1 MEKKDAFVEIFEKR
15 KANTRFFVLLRKIF
29 IVMSK
34 TLKTLL
40 ALLSGGLLTVAWPTW
55 GIAPLIF
62 IAFVPLLLI
71 EDRIAKG
78 DKGKLFWI
86 SFLTFLI
93 WNVATTWWIWNSTPA
108 ATAAWILNSLF
119 MAIVFNVFH
128 LTKKKVCN
136 NPWGNFFLIP
146 YWMAFEMLTYLWAI
160 KWPWLNLGNVF
171 SSRIEWI
178 QWYEYTGVAGG
189 TLWILA
195 VNILIT
201 NIILFFKSKEAK
213 RLFINLGIELVVM
226 LLPILGSNWRYNHY
240 EEQGTDTEVIVVQQ
254 NCDPW
259 NEQFDSQFYD
269 QVIQNNINL
278 SLPLVTPKT
287 RFVISSESAIQE
299 GIWLHEID
307 NVKALHTLHDY
318 VKRFP
323 QMAFVI
329 GGTTY
334 EFVPRGMESD
344 FPARDIGDGRHF
356 YYCHNSALLIDTI
369 NMQYRNK
376 SQLTPG
382 VEAIPEWMGFLKNY
396 SITMGIARGTL
407 KTDPESKIM
416 TFDGHKVGVPICYE
430 SAFGEYVSTFCKKG
444 ADLIF
449 VITNDGWWG
458 HTPGY
463 RQHFEFSKLRAIEN
477 RRCIARSANTGRSG
491 FINQRGDVLQ
501 QTHYWVPDAIR
512 ETLKANTKVTF
523 YAKHGDYLSRIA
535 VYLTFVLFITWG
547 AVSLVKWNRA
557 DTKPAKKTA
566 KRKKK

>member
-1 MEKKDAFVEIFEKR
+1 MKKSH
-15 KANTRFFVLLRKIF
+15 KIL
-29 IVMSK
+29 S
-34 TLKTLL
+34 
-40 ALLSGGLLTVAWPTW
+40 ALLSGLLLSAAWPTW
-55 GIAPLIF
+55 GIAPIAF
-62 IAFVPLLLI
+62 IGFVPLLLL
-71 EDRIAKG
+71 EDRFAKG
-78 DKGKLFWI
+78 EKGKLFWL

-93 WNVATTWWIWNSTPA
+93 WNVVTTWWIWNATPA
-108 ATAAWILNSLF
+108 ATAAWVLNSLF

-128 LTKKKVCN
+128 LTKKKGCN

-146 YWMAFEMLTYLWAI
+146 YWMAFEQLTYLWAI
-160 KWPWLNLGNVF
+160 KWPWLNLGNAF

-201 NIILFFKSKEAK
+201 NIILFFKSKETK
-213 RLFINLGIELVVM
+213 KLFACIGIEAIVL
-226 LLPILGSNWRYNHY
+226 LLPIIISTRMYNHY
-240 EEQGTDTEVIVVQQ
+240 DEQGTDTEVIVVQQ

-278 SLPLVTPKT
+278 SLPLITPKT
-287 RFVISSESAIQE
+287 KFVVSSESAIQE

-307 NVKALHTLHDY
+307 NAKALHTLHDY
-318 VKRFP
+318 IKRFP

-344 FPARDIGDGRHF
+344 FPARDIGDGEHF

-369 NMQYRNK
+369 NLQYRNK

-382 VEAIPEWMGFLKNY
+382 VEAIPKWMGFLKNY

-407 KTDPESKIM
+407 KTDPEARVL
-416 TFDGHKVGVPICYE
+416 TFGDHKVGVPICYE
-430 SAFGEYVSTFCKKG
+430 SAFGEYVSNFCKKG
-444 ADLIF
+444 ADLLF

-458 HTPGY
+458 DTPGY
-463 RQHFEFSKLRAIEN
+463 KQHFEFSKLRAIEN

-491 FINQRGDVLQ
+491 FFNQRGDVLQ
-501 QTHYWVPDAIR
+501 QTQYWVPDAIR
-512 ETLKANTKVTF
+512 ATLKANTKVTF
-523 YAKHGDYLSRIA
+523 YAQHGDYLSRIA
-535 VYLTFVLFITWG
+535 VYLTFVLLIYWI
-547 AVSLVKWNRA
+547 AKSLFSIGK
-557 DTKPAKKTA
+557 TKKVDKTTR
-566 KRKKK
+566 KNKKKKK

>member
-1 MEKKDAFVEIFEKR
+1 MKKSH
-15 KANTRFFVLLRKIF
+15 KIL
-29 IVMSK
+29 S
-34 TLKTLL
+34 
-40 ALLSGGLLTVAWPTW
+40 ALLSGLLLSAAWPTW
-55 GIAPLIF
+55 GIAPIAF
-62 IAFVPLLLI
+62 IGFVPLLLL
-71 EDRIAKG
+71 EDRFAKG
-78 DKGKLFWI
+78 EKGKLFWL

-93 WNVATTWWIWNSTPA
+93 WNVVTTWWIWNATPA
-108 ATAAWILNSLF
+108 ATAAWVLNSLF

-128 LTKKKVCN
+128 LTKKKGCN

-146 YWMAFEMLTYLWAI
+146 YWMAFEQLTYLWAI
-160 KWPWLNLGNVF
+160 KWPWLNLGNAF

-201 NIILFFKSKEAK
+201 NIILFFKSKETK
-213 RLFINLGIELVVM
+213 KLFACIGIEAIVL
-226 LLPILGSNWRYNHY
+226 LLPIIISTRMYNHY
-240 EEQGTDTEVIVVQQ
+240 DEQGTDTEVIVVQQ

-278 SLPLVTPKT
+278 SLPLITPKT
-287 RFVISSESAIQE
+287 KFVVSSESAIQE

-307 NVKALHTLHDY
+307 NAKALHTLHDY
-318 VKRFP
+318 IKRFP

-344 FPARDIGDGRHF
+344 FPARDIGDGEHF

-369 NMQYRNK
+369 NLQYRNK

-407 KTDPESKIM
+407 KTDPEARVL
-416 TFDGHKVGVPICYE
+416 TFGDHKVGVPICYE
-430 SAFGEYVSTFCKKG
+430 SAFGEYVSNFCKKG
-444 ADLIF
+444 ADLLF

-458 HTPGY
+458 DTPGY
-463 RQHFEFSKLRAIEN
+463 KQHFEFSKLRAIEN

-491 FINQRGDVLQ
+491 FFNQRGDVLQ
-501 QTHYWVPDAIR
+501 QTQYWVPDAIR
-512 ETLKANTKVTF
+512 ATLKANTKVTF
-523 YAKHGDYLSRIA
+523 YAQHGDYLSRIA
-535 VYLTFVLFITWG
+535 VYLTFVLLIYWI
-547 AVSLVKWNRA
+547 AKSLFSIGK
-557 DTKPAKKTA
+557 TKKVDKTTR
-566 KRKKK
+566 KNKKKKK

>member
-1 MEKKDAFVEIFEKR
+1 MKKSH
-15 KANTRFFVLLRKIF
+15 KIL
-29 IVMSK
+29 S
-34 TLKTLL
+34 
-40 ALLSGGLLTVAWPTW
+40 ALLSGLLLSAAWPTW
-55 GIAPLIF
+55 GIAPIAF
-62 IAFVPLLLI
+62 IGFVPLLLL
-71 EDRIAKG
+71 EDRFAKG
-78 DKGKLFWI
+78 EKGKLFWL

-93 WNVATTWWIWNSTPA
+93 WNVVTTWWIWNATPA
-108 ATAAWILNSLF
+108 ATAAWVLNSLF

-128 LTKKKVCN
+128 LTKKKGCN

-146 YWMAFEMLTYLWAI
+146 YWMAFEQLTYLWAI
-160 KWPWLNLGNVF
+160 KWPWLNLGNAF

-189 TLWILA
+189 TLWVLA

-201 NIILFFKSKEAK
+201 NIILFFKSKETK
-213 RLFINLGIELVVM
+213 KLFACIGIEAIVL
-226 LLPILGSNWRYNHY
+226 LLPIIISIRMYNHY
-240 EEQGTDTEVIVVQQ
+240 DEQGTDTEVIVVQQ

-278 SLPLVTPKT
+278 SLPLITPKT
-287 RFVISSESAIQE
+287 KFVVSSESAIQE

-344 FPARDIGDGRHF
+344 FPARDIGDGEHF

-369 NMQYRNK
+369 NLQYRNK

-407 KTDPESKIM
+407 KTDPEAKVL
-416 TFDGHKVGVPICYE
+416 TFGNHKVGVPICYE
-430 SAFGEYVSTFCKKG
+430 SAFGEYVSNFCKKG
-444 ADLIF
+444 ADLLF

-458 HTPGY
+458 DTPGY
-463 RQHFEFSKLRAIEN
+463 KQHFEFSKLRAIEN

-491 FINQRGDVLQ
+491 FFNQRGDVLQ
-501 QTHYWVPDAIR
+501 QTQYWVPDAIR
-512 ETLKANTKVTF
+512 ATLKANTKVTF
-523 YAKHGDYLSRIA
+523 YAQHGDYLSRIA
-535 VYLTFVLFITWG
+535 VYLTFVLLIYWI
-547 AVSLVKWNRA
+547 AKSLFSIGKTKKA
-557 DTKPAKKTA
+557 DKTT
-566 KRKKK
+566 RKKKKK